1 MEKENNR
8 RKFIVIANM
17 GVGYLSTQVAQK
29 LASISDSNTI
39 VVVSPKEVAK
49 YPERGVVFNLR
60 PTEIVTDITTVINPH
75 STGGKHKGG
84 KKNKRNKRW

>member
-8 RKFIVIANM
+8 RRAFISALI
-17 GVGYLSTQVAQK
+17 SHK
-29 LASISDSNTI
+29 LAYIDDSNT
-39 VVVSPKEVAK
+39 VVIVSPKEVEK
-49 YPERGVVFNLR
+49 EPERGIVFNVK
-60 PTEIVTDITTVINPH
+60 PIKIVTDITTVINEN